1 MSIILVTGASG
12 LVGSEAVSFFCK
24 KKFSVIGIDN
34 NFRKYFFGINGSTN
48 SRRDELI
55 RNHNNYTHCSIDI
68 RNFNGLEKI
77 FKKYRNNI
85 SCIIHSAAQPSHD
98 WSAKEP
104 MTDFSINAL
113 GTINLLELTKKYA
126 KDSVFIFTS
135 TNKVYGDNPNK
146 IKLIEKK
153 NRYEVKNKIFFNG
166 VNESM
171 SIDNSIHS
179 IFGVSKTSADLL
191 VQEYGKNFLLKTG
204 IFRGGCITGPNHSG
218 AELHGFLNY
227 LVKAN
232 INKLKYFIYGY
243 KGKQVRDNIH
253 SSDLI
258 NSFWQFYKKP
268 SSGEVYNIGGG
279 RVNSCSV
286 LEAIQIIEEITRV
299 KMKFSILKKA
309 RVGDHK
315 WYISNNSKFKYKYSK
330 WDLQFSL
337 RDIIREIVDK
347 NIFYK
352 KN

>member
-1 MSIILVTGASG
+1 
-12 LVGSEAVSFFCK
+12 
-24 KKFSVIGIDN
+24 
-34 NFRKYFFGINGSTN
+34 
-48 SRRDELI
+48 
-55 RNHNNYTHCSIDI
+55 
-68 RNFNGLEKI
+68 
-77 FKKYRNNI
+77 
-85 SCIIHSAAQPSHD
+85 
-98 WSAKEP
+98 

-126 KDSVFIFTS
+126 KNSVFIFTS

-153 NRYEVKNKIFFNG
+153 NRYEVKNKNYFNG

-179 IFGVSKTSADLL
+179 IFGVSKASADLL

-268 SSGEVYNIGGG
+268 SCGEVFNIGGG

-286 LEAIQIIEEITRV
+286 LEAIQIIEEISRV

-315 WYISNNSKFKYKYSK
+315 WYISNNSKFKNKYNK

-337 RDIIREIVDK
+337 RDIIREIIDK